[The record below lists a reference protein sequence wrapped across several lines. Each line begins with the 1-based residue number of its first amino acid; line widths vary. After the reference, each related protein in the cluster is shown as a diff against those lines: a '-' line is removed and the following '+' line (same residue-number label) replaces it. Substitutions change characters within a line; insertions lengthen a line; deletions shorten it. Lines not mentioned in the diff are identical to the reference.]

1 MVISPVCDLKRKDH
15 VIDVVA
21 IIYGQR
27 NIFFDNG
34 IDTKF
39 LVGFIGRRN
48 ELVGDL
54 LRRTEVLKV
63 YKARPD
69 LASLCWHSAVTGMT
83 DI

>member
-27 NIFFDNG
+27 NG